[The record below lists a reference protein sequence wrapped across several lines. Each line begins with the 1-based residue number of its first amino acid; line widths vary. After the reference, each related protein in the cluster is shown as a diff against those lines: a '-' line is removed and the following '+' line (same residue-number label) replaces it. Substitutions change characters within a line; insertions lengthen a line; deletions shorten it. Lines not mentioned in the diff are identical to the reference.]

1 MSMIALLSGLNWPEI
16 GEACLATL
24 SMLSVALG
32 FTVLLGLPLGVVLF
46 LTGKQQLHAKPGVY
60 RVLSVLVNI
69 FRSLPF
75 IIVLIVLIPLTT
87 VLAGT
92 SLGVKGA
99 IPPMVVGCTP
109 FFARLV
115 EIALREVDH
124 GVVEATQAMGASTW
138 QVIWHTLLPE
148 ARSGLIAA
156 ITVTAIVL
164 VDFTAMAGVIGGG
177 GLGDLA
183 IRFGYQRFQTDV
195 MVVTVALLVVLVQ
208 ALQISGDRLVLRYSR
223 R

>member
-1 MSMIALLSGLNWPEI
+1 MSMVELLVSLNWPEI
-16 GEACLATL
+16 GQACIATL
-24 SMLSVALG
+24 SMLGVALV
-32 FTVLLGLPLGVVLF
+32 FTALLGMPLGVLMF
-46 LTGKQQLHAKPGVY
+46 LTGKQQLNAKPGVY
-60 RVLSVLVNI
+60 RVLSMLVNM

-75 IIVLIVLIPLTT
+75 IILLIALIPLTAF
-87 VLAGT
+87 LMGT

-99 IPPMVVGCTP
+99 IPPLVVGCTP

-115 EIALREVDH
+115 ETALREVDH

-138 QVIWHTLLPE
+138 QVVRHTLLPE
-148 ARSGLIAA
+148 ARGGLIAA

-164 VDFTAMAGVIGGG
+164 VDCTAMAGVIGGG

-195 MVVTVALLVVLVQ
+195 MVITVALLVLLVQ
-208 ALQISGDRLVLRYSR
+208 GLQVSGDRLVLHYSR

>member
-1 MSMIALLSGLNWPEI
+1 MSMVELLVSLNWPEI
-16 GEACLATL
+16 GQACIATL
-24 SMLSVALG
+24 SMLGVALV
-32 FTVLLGLPLGVVLF
+32 FTALLGLPLGVLMF
-46 LTGKQQLHAKPGVY
+46 LTGKQQLHAKPSVY
-60 RVLSVLVNI
+60 RVLSMLVNM

-75 IIVLIVLIPLTT
+75 IILLIALIPLTAF
-87 VLAGT
+87 LMGT

-99 IPPMVVGCTP
+99 IPPLVVGCTP

-115 EIALREVDH
+115 ETALREVDH

-138 QVIWHTLLPE
+138 QVVRHTLLPE
-148 ARSGLIAA
+148 ARGGLIAA

-164 VDFTAMAGVIGGG
+164 VDCTAMAGVIGGG

-195 MVVTVALLVVLVQ
+195 MVITVALLVLLVQ
-208 ALQISGDRLVLRYSR
+208 GLQVSGDRLVLHYSR

>member
-1 MSMIALLSGLNWPEI
+1 MSMVELLVSLNWPEI
-16 GEACLATL
+16 CQACIATL
-24 SMLSVALG
+24 SMLGVALV
-32 FTVLLGLPLGVVLF
+32 FTALLGMPLGVLMF

-60 RVLSVLVNI
+60 RVLSMLVNM

-75 IIVLIVLIPLTT
+75 IILLIALIPLTAF
-87 VLAGT
+87 LMGT

-99 IPPMVVGCTP
+99 IPPLVVGCTP

-115 EIALREVDH
+115 ETALREVDH

-138 QVIWHTLLPE
+138 QVVRHTLLPE
-148 ARSGLIAA
+148 ARGGLIAA

-164 VDFTAMAGVIGGG
+164 VDCTAMAGVIGGG

-195 MVVTVALLVVLVQ
+195 MVITVALLVLLVQ
-208 ALQISGDRLVLRYSR
+208 GLQVSGDRLVLHYSR